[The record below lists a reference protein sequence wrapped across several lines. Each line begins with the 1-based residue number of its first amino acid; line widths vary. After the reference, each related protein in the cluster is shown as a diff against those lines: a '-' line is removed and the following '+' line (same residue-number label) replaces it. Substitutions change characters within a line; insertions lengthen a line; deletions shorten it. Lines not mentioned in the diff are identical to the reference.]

1 MVICVHRSRFPA
13 ASHFITGLTT
23 AANRQVFNSV
33 HPKQINTK
41 GKPCTFTTHFV
52 MRKPK
57 TMHPTISRTIY
68 LIAVMLCSFTAVA
81 QSRSITGTVKDSS
94 KNNLAYATV
103 NLYKGAQLDQP
114 LKSTYTNDK
123 GIFRFASID
132 TGSYTITVTYTGH
145 ADKQQAV
152 SVATENIDLG
162 VLELTPSTGNLQGVV
177 VTSKK
182 PLIEQTDDKII
193 FNVENDPATKTETA
207 IDILRKTPFVSVD
220 GENNIQ
226 VNGQSNFKVL
236 LNGKETAMFAQNVKE
251 ALKGFPGNLIVKIE
265 VITSPGAKYDGEGI
279 GGIINI
285 ITKKKLK
292 GYNGS
297 ISTYGSTNRFGNINA
312 NLSAKIGKI
321 GLTVYYGAGGNFNM
335 PGKSKTET
343 TPMIPSLFTRRL
355 LQGDRRQ
362 SNFWNFGNGEM
373 SFEIDSL
380 NTLSAYGNV
389 SGGWNESKLDQII
402 ITEFPSSPSSISYY
416 DLDSRNEY
424 PTTSAGTDYI
434 RKFKGSP
441 EREFTI
447 RLNGEFGNSNQFTNS
462 VQDNPSS
469 DRFIQNRSVA
479 KNKQY
484 TIQSDYIHPFKNSQK
499 LESGVKAIL
508 RRASSD
514 FTSQIKYD
522 ASENFKFNP
531 ANTDY
536 FSYHQDVFSAYS
548 TYSFKIKKT
557 TLRIGAR
564 VEHTIVDGDFTS
576 TTTKVKQDYT
586 TLLPN
591 LQLNFKV
598 SKSTNM
604 VLSYGKR
611 LQRPFI
617 WNLNPFVNNN
627 DSLFISYGNPNLAP
641 QTIHSVSSQVRINK
655 GSNFAGITFTASY
668 SDDMIVQYASFNP
681 STGVTSTTSANLGKE
696 LQLNLAMNMTLKPT
710 QSWTVSLHGNI
721 RHNNVKNKAVP
732 DQSNSG
738 LGGNANLNTNYSI
751 NKRFNVSAYAG
762 FWRAPVTIQF
772 RYPLNHW
779 YGVNFG
785 YKMFNE
791 KLNVSVGANNF
802 LLKTFDWKMTMVDP
816 NFRTETTSTFPF
828 RGLALSLTW
837 NFGKLT
843 ENVSKKK
850 GVNNDDLVGNGN

>member
-1 MVICVHRSRFPA
+1 
-13 ASHFITGLTT
+13 
-23 AANRQVFNSV
+23 
-33 HPKQINTK
+33 
-41 GKPCTFTTHFV
+41 
-52 MRKPK
+52 
-57 TMHPTISRTIY
+57 MHRTITQATCC
-68 LIAVMLCSFTAVA
+68 LAFLLCSFISVA
-81 QSRSITGTVKDSS
+81 QKQSITGTVKDSAKS
-94 KNNLAYATV
+94 NLAYATV
-103 NLYKGAQLDQP
+103 GLYKAALPDQP
-114 LKSTYTNDK
+114 VKTTYTNDK
-123 GIFRFASID
+123 GVFKFTSID
-132 TGSYTITVTYTGH
+132 TGSYTIIITYTGH

-152 SVATENIDLG
+152 TVANENIDLG
-162 VLELTPSTGNLQGVV
+162 VLELTPSTGKLEGVV
-177 VTSKK
+177 VTARK
-182 PLIEQTDDKII
+182 PLIEQADDKII

-220 GENNIQ
+220 GDNNIQ

-236 LNGKETAMFAQNVKE
+236 LNGKETAMFAQNVKD

-285 ITKKKLK
+285 ITRKKLK

-297 ISTYGSTNRFGNINA
+297 ISTYGSSNRFGNINA
-312 NLSAKIGKI
+312 NLSAKVGRM

-343 TPMIPSLFTRRL
+343 TPLVPSLFTKRT
-355 LQGDRRQ
+355 LQGDRKQ

-389 SGGWNESKLDQII
+389 SGGWNESKLDQSI
-402 ITEFPSSPSSISYY
+402 ITDFPSSPSSTSFYH
-416 DLDSRNEY
+416 LNMRNEY
-424 PTTSAGTDYI
+424 PTTSVGTDYI
-434 RKFKGSP
+434 KKFRGNA
-441 EREFTI
+441 EREFSI
-447 RLNGEFGNSNQFTNS
+447 RLNGEFGNSNQFSNS
-462 VQDNPSS
+462 VQDNPST
-469 DRFIQNRSVA
+469 DRYILNSSVA

-484 TIQSDYIHPFKNSQK
+484 TFQSDYIQPFKNSQK

-522 ASENFKFNP
+522 AAENFKLNP
-531 ANTDY
+531 FNTDY
-536 FSYHQDVFSAYS
+536 FSYHQDVYSAYS
-548 TYSFKIKKT
+548 TYSFKVKKT

-564 VEHTIVDGDFTS
+564 VEHTIVDGDFNS
-576 TTTKVKQDYT
+576 TATKVEQKYT
-586 TLLPN
+586 TFLPN
-591 LQLNFKV
+591 LQASFKL
-598 SKSTNM
+598 SNSTNM

-627 DSLFISYGNPNLAP
+627 DSLYISYGNPKLAP
-641 QTIHSVSSQVRINK
+641 QTIHSVSAQARINK
-655 GSNFAGITFTASY
+655 GANFAGLTFTASY
-668 SDDMIVQYASFNP
+668 SDDMIVQYASFDP
-681 STGVTSTTSANLGKE
+681 STGVTSSTSANLGKE
-696 LQLNLAMNMTLKPT
+696 LQLILAINLTLKPT
-710 QSWTVSLHGNI
+710 KDWTLSLYGNI
-721 RHNNVKNKAVP
+721 RHNNVKNNTLNS
-732 DQSNSG
+732 QSNSG
-738 LGGNANLNTNYSI
+738 IGGNANLNTNYSI
-751 NKRFNVSAYAG
+751 SKRFNVSAYAG
-762 FWRAPVTIQF
+762 FWRAPVTIQY

-802 LLKTFDWKMTMVDP
+802 FYKTFDWKMTMTDP
-816 NFRTETTSTFPF
+816 NFKTETTSTFPF
-828 RGLALSLTW
+828 RGLALALTW

-850 GVNNDDLVGNGN
+850 GVSNDDLVGGSN